1 MNTHSNAMTET
12 ALGSQ
17 APAVFSATR
26 PMYWS
31 LRRELWENRSLYVAP
46 LAAAAVF
53 LFGFLISLVRLR
65 HRMLELPGLDAEQQ
79 HHAIIMPYHMAAA
92 LIMGVALVVGIF
104 YALDALYGERRD
116 RSILFWKSLP
126 VSDRTTVLS
135 KASIAIIFEPLLAF
149 AITVAL
155 QWIMLLL
162 SSAVLMGSGESG
174 SGYWAQV
181 ALFQMSLMLLYHLV
195 TVHILWHAPIYGW
208 MLLVSAWAKRA
219 TFLWAFLPPIA
230 ICVVE
235 KIAFNSTHF
244 GNLLILRLAG
254 GPEAVGVA
262 GGFPVDAGMHITPG
276 NFLLSPGLWIGL
288 IVAAAFLAGAVRLRR
303 YREPI

>member
-1 MNTHSNAMTET
+1 MNTHSNAMPESP
-12 ALGSQ
+12 LGSQ

-31 LRRELWENRSLYVAP
+31 LRRELWENRSLYIAP
-46 LAAAAVF
+46 LGAAALY
-53 LFGFLISLVRLR
+53 LFGFLISLARQH
-65 HRMLELPGLDAEQQ
+65 HRMHELGLDADHQ
-79 HHAIIMPYHMAAA
+79 HHAILMPYHMAAA
-92 LIMGVALVVGIF
+92 LIMGAALLVAIF

-135 KASIAIIFEPLLAF
+135 KACIAIVFVPLLAF
-149 AITVAL
+149 AITVIL
-155 QWIMLLL
+155 QVIMLLL
-162 SSAVLMGSGESG
+162 SSAVLLGSGESVTA
-174 SGYWAQV
+174 YWTQV
-181 ALFQMSLMLLYHLV
+181 ALFPMSLMLLYHLV
-195 TVHILWHAPIYGW
+195 TVHILWHAPIYSW
-208 MLLVSAWAKRA
+208 MLLVSAWAKRV

-230 ICVVE
+230 ICLVE

-244 GNLLILRLAG
+244 ANLLMGRLAG
-254 GPEAVGVA
+254 GPEAVA
-262 GGFPVDAGMHITPG
+262 MADTLPIDPGMHLTPG
-276 NFLLSPGLWIGL
+276 NFLVSPGLWLGL

>member
-1 MNTHSNAMTET
+1 MSTHSNAMPESSQ
-12 ALGSQ
+12 GSQ

-31 LRRELWENRSLYVAP
+31 LRRELWENRSLYIAP
-46 LAAAAVF
+46 LAAAAVY
-53 LFGFLISLVRLR
+53 LFAYSISAVRWPHR
-65 HRMLELPGLDAEQQ
+65 HTVLL
-79 HHAIIMPYHMAAA
+79 PYHMAAA
-92 LIMGVALVVGIF
+92 LIMGAALLVGIF

-135 KASIAIIFEPLLAF
+135 KACIAIVFVPLLAF
-149 AITVAL
+149 AITVIL
-155 QWIMLLL
+155 QTIMLLL
-162 SSAVLMGSGESG
+162 GSAVLLERGESVTA
-174 SGYWAQV
+174 YWTQV
-181 ALFQMSLMLLYHLV
+181 SLFQMSLMLLYHLV
-195 TVHILWHAPIYGW
+195 TVHILWHAPIYSW

-235 KIAFNSTHF
+235 KIAFNSMHF
-244 GNLLILRLAG
+244 CNLLMRRLAG
-254 GPEAVGVA
+254 GPEAMAMGDT
-262 GGFPVDAGMHITPG
+262 FPIDPAMHITPG
-276 NFLLSPGLWIGL
+276 NFLVSPGLWLGL
-288 IVAAAFLAGAVRLRR
+288 IFAAAFLAGAVRLRR